1 MPSTQLGCKRW
12 HIQPRSLPLLVEN
25 VDVNSHKR
33 EHYQR
38 ALLSQVG
45 REFFPQGFCR
55 LTKETKRSGYINQG
69 PDCGSLF
76 TTTMTSV
83 TVYSESDS
91 SPTIGFVPP
100 GTAVLSAVH
109 VLHQASDLSVLP
121 APVSAIPSTGELSTG
136 SIAGIVIGAVVA
148 ALLLVGAAWYVWHWK
163 RRSTAQ
169 KTQKDGSGGLGEL
182 HGEDS
187 HRQELPTEER
197 VGEVAGS
204 NVAIELPN
212 AHTAKPRPP
221 VELPG

>member
-1 MPSTQLGCKRW
+1 M
-12 HIQPRSLPLLVEN
+12 N
-25 VDVNSHKR
+25 
-33 EHYQR
+33 
-38 ALLSQVG
+38 
-45 REFFPQGFCR
+45 
-55 LTKETKRSGYINQG
+55 
-69 PDCGSLF
+69 
-76 TTTMTSV
+76 SV
-83 TVYSESDS
+83 TVYPESDS

-221 VELPG
+221 VSSISLCRIEMRCARDCRSSGKGALPVRPNLSKKTPDVLTAA